1 MEDHKLLL
9 HLITESN
16 RKIRYAAVCDM
27 EGKILLSRHRPS
39 QQNLLSIDET
49 KKQLQRAANAWKS
62 RFELENKIGKAMY
75 VVASYEKVKRIIIP
89 LSKEFLLFIS
99 MDNREGPSK
108 EYMNAADLNKILSI
122 LDWEPPS

>member
-9 HLITESN
+9 QLVVESD
-16 RKIRYAAVCDM
+16 RKIRYAAICDM

-39 QQNLLSIDET
+39 QKNFLSLDET

-62 RFELENKIGKAMY
+62 RFDLENKIGKGRF
-75 VVASYEKVKRIIIP
+75 VVASYEKVKRVTIP

-99 MDNREGPSK
+99 MDNKDGQSK
-108 EYMNAADLNKILSI
+108 VHTDVVDLNYINSVLN
-122 LDWEPPS
+122 WEPTS

>member
-1 MEDHKLLL
+1 
-9 HLITESN
+9 
-16 RKIRYAAVCDM
+16 M

>member
-16 RKIRYAAVCDM
+16 RNIRYAAVCDM

-49 KKQLQRAANAWKS
+49 KKQLQRAANTWKS
-62 RFELENKIGKAMY
+62 RFELEKKIGKAMY

-99 MDNREGPSK
+99 MDNKDGPSK
-108 EYMNAADLNKILSI
+108 EYMNAADLNKIISI

>member
-16 RKIRYAAVCDM
+16 RNIRYAAVCDM

-39 QQNLLSIDET
+39 QQNFLSIDET

-62 RFELENKIGKAMY
+62 RFALENKIGKAMY